1 MEKMII
7 AGFAG
12 IGKTTLA
19 KKYKNVVDLE
29 SSPYKWD
36 YSNFKKIDYEKMKGN
51 LNRKPNPYFPD
62 NYISAIKKAV
72 KNYDVICVWLN
83 FENAL
88 PYYEK
93 NNIDY
98 TICYPSKE
106 AFEEYRQLYVNRG
119 NNEDWINK
127 VCNHYYKVFSKLEAL
142 NKPKIILN
150 KGETLEDVL
159 IKHGVK
165 LIKK

>member
-1 MEKMII
+1 MKKLII

-19 KKYKNVVDLE
+19 KKYKNVIDLE

-36 YSNFKKIDYEKMKGN
+36 YSKLENIDYEKMKGN
-51 LNRKPNPYFPD
+51 LDRKPNPNFPN
-62 NYISAIKKAV
+62 NYINAIKEAI
-72 KNYDVICVWLN
+72 KNYDIICVWLN
-83 FENAL
+83 FENAF
-88 PYYEK
+88 PYYEEH
-93 NNIDY
+93 NIEY

-106 AFEEYRQLYVNRG
+106 AFEDYRKLYIKRG

-127 VCNHYYKVFSKLEAL
+127 VCSHYYKVFSKLGAL
-142 NKPKIILN
+142 TKPKIILN

-159 IKHGVK
+159 IKQGVK

>member
-19 KKYKNVVDLE
+19 KKYKNVMDLE

-36 YSNFKKIDYEKMKGN
+36 YSNLKKIDYEKMKGN
-51 LNRKPNPYFPD
+51 LNRKPNPNFPE
-62 NYISAIKKAV
+62 NYINAIKQAL
-72 KNYDVICVWLN
+72 KNFDIVCVWLN

-88 PYYEK
+88 PHYDE
-93 NNIDY
+93 NNINY
-98 TICYPSKE
+98 IVCYSTKE
-106 AFEEYRQLYVNRG
+106 AFEDYKKLYIERG
-119 NNEDWINK
+119 NSEDWINR
-127 VCNHYYKVFSKLEAL
+127 VCNHYYNVFSKLEEL

-150 KGETLEDVL
+150 KGETLEDAL
-159 IKHGVK
+159 IKQGVK